1 MKDIQCSKHNK
12 TGEEKV
18 VRDEP
23 RKNGMQIM
31 QRLIQFV
38 SKFTHYSK
46 SNEKTLMSFNKDNNS
61 ITCAFLKLHND
72 WSRENRAMVGQ
83 LVRKQLQ

>member
-1 MKDIQCSKHNK
+1 MKGIQSSKHNM
-12 TGEEKV
+12 TGEGKV
-18 VRDEP
+18 VRHEP
-23 RKNGMQIM
+23 RKKGVQIM

-46 SNEKTLMSFNKDNNS
+46 SNEKTLMSFKKENNS
-61 ITCAFLKLHND
+61 IMCVFLKLHND
-72 WSRENRAMVGQ
+72 WSRENRAVVDQ